1 MARQPESEVKRMN
14 TDQKTEKTGMEV
26 RICPEEL
33 SDIELYI
40 RLRDSFDSL
49 VIPDCQ

>member
-1 MARQPESEVKRMN
+1 MN

-26 RICPEEL
+26 SICPEEL
-33 SDIELYI
+33 SDMELYI

-49 VIPDCQ
+49 VIPDYH